1 MDRTDRIRAA
11 RAAGEFAVARKPV
24 RPSSTISG
32 IPPEGNA
39 TTGRPP
45 EKASTTTRG
54 VESLSE
60 EGTTRRSSWE
70 NTAPMSSCHPRNLN
84 GQIAACAL
92 YLFEILGAGEQRR
105 PGDNEPAVGDLRG
118 EKPRGRHEL
127 HLSLLRLDP
136 ADDADVPG
144 FRRVA
149 GPPCPGRLGH
159 AVVDD
164 SGPFSRQVPRER
176 LRGEAA
182 AGNHAG
188 AGPAQRLAGQARG
201 DRLENAVVAVENER
215 NRSGPGHPRGGW
227 KQPRPVHI
235 QKADAPPVGESGD
248 GARHRGD
255 AGPESSHVGETLAAL
270 RVFAS
275 AGDVI
280 YRTFTSVEPMK
291 QPSHSTLAPGGLA
304 AWVVT
309 PKSILSF
316 SRSR

>member
-1 MDRTDRIRAA
+1 MAIGIPGGLMAGRLPGVMKYALHLSGSLEPLRWALLAA
-11 RAAGEFAVARKPV
+11 SGVVALGALPAAGLRFQSVSRTEAK
-24 RPSSTISG
+24 
-32 IPPEGNA
+32 

-149 GPPCPGRLGH
+149 GPPCPGRLG
-159 AVVDD
+159 
-164 SGPFSRQVPRER
+164 SP
-176 LRGEAA
+176 L
-182 AGNHAG
+182 
-188 AGPAQRLAGQARG
+188 
-201 DRLENAVVAVENER
+201 
-215 NRSGPGHPRGGW
+215 
-227 KQPRPVHI
+227 
-235 QKADAPPVGESGD
+235 
-248 GARHRGD
+248 
-255 AGPESSHVGETLAAL
+255 
-270 RVFAS
+270 
-275 AGDVI
+275 
-280 YRTFTSVEPMK
+280 
-291 QPSHSTLAPGGLA
+291 
-304 AWVVT
+304 
-309 PKSILSF
+309 
-316 SRSR
+316 

>member
-149 GPPCPGRLGH
+149 GPPCPGRLG
-159 AVVDD
+159 
-164 SGPFSRQVPRER
+164 SP
-176 LRGEAA
+176 L
-182 AGNHAG
+182 
-188 AGPAQRLAGQARG
+188 
-201 DRLENAVVAVENER
+201 
-215 NRSGPGHPRGGW
+215 
-227 KQPRPVHI
+227 
-235 QKADAPPVGESGD
+235 
-248 GARHRGD
+248 
-255 AGPESSHVGETLAAL
+255 
-270 RVFAS
+270 
-275 AGDVI
+275 
-280 YRTFTSVEPMK
+280 
-291 QPSHSTLAPGGLA
+291 
-304 AWVVT
+304 
-309 PKSILSF
+309 
-316 SRSR
+316 